1 MLLIVRI
8 RVILVLGGG
17 RKFSKLLSIFLPNFI
32 KALGGDFPKGEKM
45 RKSIILIGLVL
56 LISLVACEKE
66 PEHEHTWDAGVVKVE
81 ATCETDGKKVYTC
94 TICKE
99 TKEEPIAKLVHKEND
114 KTDKCAACV
123 ARSEKCMEAMTVSN
137 KFFQLVF
144 GAYND
149 AAKASGENLKEDEE
163 IDFSTVSKE
172 VWNKTDGTLKK
183 SIKSLVSTDPE
194 KTVQIEIIEV
204 SGLGFAKIATLF
216 DQYASANNLKVKYK
230 IEGNDAEQSIEV
242 SGNYILSKN
251 EEETTE
257 EIIILELKSDGFTYN
272 SSFEKFNKNYEKIT
286 MKAEFSISG
295 EQPNEKITEASY
307 GGVPVRTCL
316 IEIPQ

>member
-1 MLLIVRI
+1 MGAENFQNYFLSSYQILLKRW
-8 RVILVLGGG
+8 
-17 RKFSKLLSIFLPNFI
+17 
-32 KALGGDFPKGEKM
+32 GGDFPKGEKM

-123 ARSEKCMEAMTVSN
+123 ARSEKFMEAMTVSD
-137 KFFQLVF
+137 KFFQLVSD
-144 GAYND
+144 AYND

-172 VWNKTDGTLKK
+172 VWNKTGGTLKN
-183 SIKSLVSTDPE
+183 SIKLLVSTDPE

-204 SGLGFAKIATLF
+204 SGLGFAKMATLF
-216 DQYASANNLKVKYK
+216 DWYASANNLKVKYK

-242 SGNYILSKN
+242 SGNFILSRNK
-251 EEETTE
+251 EETTE
-257 EIIILELKSDGFTYN
+257 EITIIEFKSDGFTYN

-286 MKAEFSISG
+286 AKAEFSISG

>member
-1 MLLIVRI
+1 MGAENFQNYFLSSYQILLKRW
-8 RVILVLGGG
+8 
-17 RKFSKLLSIFLPNFI
+17 
-32 KALGGDFPKGEKM
+32 GGDFPKGEKM

-123 ARSEKCMEAMTVSN
+123 ARSEKLMEAMTVSN
-137 KFFQLVF
+137 KFFQLVS

-149 AAKASGENLKEDEE
+149 AARASGENLKEDEE

-172 VWNKTDGTLKK
+172 VWNKTDGYGTLKY
-183 SIKSLVSTDPE
+183 SIESLVSTDPE
-194 KTVQIEIIEV
+194 KKVQIEIIEV
-204 SGLGFAKIATLF
+204 SGLGFAKIATVF
-216 DQYASANNLKVKYK
+216 GWYASANNLKVKYK

-251 EEETTE
+251 KEETTE
-257 EIIILELKSDGFTYN
+257 EIMIIEFKSDGFTYN

-286 MKAEFSISG
+286 AKAEISISG
-295 EQPNEKITEASY
+295 EQSNQKITEASY